1 MKERKLTDEQIVAI
15 LQEAARNEKSIRD
28 LCREKD
34 ISENTFYKWRN
45 QFQGMKPAE
54 IKRLRNLESE
64 NARLKKLL
72 AERDI
77 EIDAMKEVLAK
88 KW

>member
-1 MKERKLTDEQIVAI
+1 MKERKFTGEQIVAI
-15 LQEAARNEKSIRD
+15 LQEAATNEKSIRD
-28 LCREKD
+28 LCREKG

-45 QFQGMKPAE
+45 QFGGMKPSE
-54 IKRLRNLESE
+54 VKRLRELESE
-64 NARLKKLL
+64 NARLKKQL